1 MRMRTMCLA
10 IMLALPTLPTPAL
23 AQSCFDLWV
32 ARNAIYDNNGYC
44 FKSRLGR
51 TYFDNSDC
59 YTNNAR
65 LSKAEHRRVARI
77 KDQERRRG
85 CRIRTNVS
93 FYNSPYY

>member
-1 MRMRTMCLA
+1 MRMHAFCLA
-10 IMLALPTLPTPAL
+10 IILSFPTPAL

-77 KDQERRRG
+77 KAQEKRRG

-93 FYNSPYY
+93 YYNSPYY